1 MKKNKLLY
9 FVSEDKYFISHKIKH
24 VLYAKKQGFDV
35 LVVCKISKFYDNIK
49 SKGIKVVGIDLNRKN
64 LNPFSQINVIFELL
78 KIINRYNPDIIHN
91 TALKPIIIGSLSALL
106 FKKKC
111 IVVNSF
117 VGLGYL
123 YINKNIKVNFLR
135 FIINNLL
142 KILLNKKNFYSVF
155 QNEEDKELLLRKKI
169 LCSHN
174 VFLIRG
180 SGVDT
185 NYFKPNKQIKKYDII
200 LHSRM
205 LIDKGIFEFIE
216 AVKEVK
222 KTLDLKVLL
231 LGSPDIENLAS
242 IKEEILKKWQSKKI
256 VDWIRHKEN
265 VLKYLNQSKISI
277 LPSYREGL
285 PKSLLESASC
295 GLPII
300 ATNVVGCKE
309 ICIHNYNG
317 ILVEVKDS
325 KSIVR
330 AIKSLMN
337 NKQKRLLFS
346 KNGRK
351 LVLNNFCVNK
361 ISKQFTD
368 LYLKILK

>member
-49 SKGIKVVGIDLNRKN
+49 SKGIKVVGVDLNRKN

-78 KIINRYNPDIIHN
+78 KIIKSYNPDIIHN
-91 TALKPIIIGSLSALL
+91 TALKPIIIGSLSALF

-155 QNEEDKELLLRKKI
+155 QNKEDKELLLRKKI

-231 LGSPDIENLAS
+231 LGSPDRENLAS

-300 ATNVVGCKE
+300 TTDVVGCKE
-309 ICIHNYNG
+309 VCIHNYNG

-330 AIKSLMN
+330 AIKSLIN
-337 NKQKRLLFS
+337 NKKKRLLFS

>member
-91 TALKPIIIGSLSALL
+91 TALKPIIIGSLSALF

-231 LGSPDIENLAS
+231 LGSPDRENLAS

-300 ATNVVGCKE
+300 ATDVVGCKE
-309 ICIHNYNG
+309 VCIHNYNG

-330 AIKSLMN
+330 AIKSLIN
-337 NKQKRLLFS
+337 NKKKRLLFS

>member
-49 SKGIKVVGIDLNRKN
+49 SKGIKVVGVDLNRKN

-78 KIINRYNPDIIHN
+78 KIIKSYNPDIIHN
-91 TALKPIIIGSLSALL
+91 TALKPIIIGSLSALF

-155 QNEEDKELLLRKKI
+155 QNKEDKELLLRKKI

-231 LGSPDIENLAS
+231 LGSPDRENLAS

-300 ATNVVGCKE
+300 ATDVVGCKE
-309 ICIHNYNG
+309 VCIHNYNG

-330 AIKSLMN
+330 AIKSLIN
-337 NKQKRLLFS
+337 NKKKRLLFS